1 MSEWST
7 RQRKNPEQNGISGA
21 SQVQFFHSI
30 LRDETILCGL
40 LYLTCWCRVNPEGL
54 TYSTMQGTELKVGLP
69 QTQFAVKDGVIY
81 YVEPKNYEKTLVYGN
96 VDSSS
101 YPRSVK
107 FKTNYDFGTS
117 FNPSGYDS
125 LTIVNDKLVY
135 VPEREADDSLLELEV
150 ERHRVSVSHK
160 MISYPG
166 EFISPTVLY
175 CTRTRT
181 VTSLE
186 KQKRYKD
193 STSLEIG
200 AHIIG
205 FTYDNRF
212 HFFRAV
218 KDTPYIW
225 SFDLDDEGNAYKQK
239 IHDSDDAQYLMM
251 YPGRTFSLRFG
262 EVVIIVL
269 YRTRQFFKY
278 DIKRRTVVEI
288 TDLFEFKSHTPVSFR
303 YVTQD
308 KKNIYVCGDFNK
320 NGLYCVTKLWRIPVP
335 EREEIVL
342 PRQGEPSSPSCNSDC
357 NKCPIC
363 FEPFVIP
370 KIFINCGHTVCNQC
384 ASKILGGG
392 SSYSIVPRPKCPICR
407 ENVLLLGGQE
417 LPTNYALMD
426 FINSQPCSAT
436 ASEERSGLSCDQC
449 KEKVSKK
456 NFFFCAKCSN
466 DANEHKICGSCA
478 MRQHKSHSNMV
489 KEIEF
494 ADAWDKMI
502 ALHRSKAIVEENSLE
517 EQKKQF
523 EDSIIRD
530 MKSETSRIF
539 EHLKGLHREIKAEH
553 NDIKDNRELTL
564 TSLEQKHD
572 TMKKK
577 VDEYYRLKQHFYD
590 WKSMLI
596 EQISSLRVP
605 SEDSEDFE

>member
-342 PRQGEPSSPSCNSDC
+342 PRQGEP
-357 NKCPIC
+357 
-363 FEPFVIP
+363 
-370 KIFINCGHTVCNQC
+370 
-384 ASKILGGG
+384 
-392 SSYSIVPRPKCPICR
+392 
-407 ENVLLLGGQE
+407 
-417 LPTNYALMD
+417 
-426 FINSQPCSAT
+426 CSAT